1 MGSEANGA
9 LLELEAVHAGY
20 GKLEILKGV
29 SLSVEEGEVVALI
42 GPNGAGKSTVLKTI
56 FGLLRPTRGSIRFRG
71 EEVGGW
77 TPREALRRGMVLAL
91 QRDSVLP
98 RLSVED
104 NVELGA
110 FIRDDPNVKEDVE
123 RVLELFPVLKQKR
136 RERAGRL
143 SGGERQMLKLARALL
158 LKPKLL
164 LLDEPT
170 IGLAPKVI
178 QLIYE
183 KIREINARGTT
194 ILLVE
199 QNAKTALQHADRAY
213 VLEDGRVRFEGTGRD
228 ILDHPEVRRAYL
240 GG

>member
-56 FGLLRPTRGSIRFRG
+56 FGLLRPTRGSIRFGG

>member
-1 MGSEANGA
+1 MGNDA
-9 LLELEAVHAGY
+9 LLELRDVHAGY

-29 SLSVEEGEVVALI
+29 SLEVREGEIVALI

-56 FGLLRPTRGSIRFRG
+56 FGFLKPTQGSVRFRRR
-71 EEVGGW
+71 EVGGW
-77 TPREALRRGMVLAL
+77 KPREALQAGMAFAL

-98 RLSVED
+98 RLSVQD
-104 NVELGA
+104 NLELGA
-110 FIRDDPNVKEDVE
+110 FIREDSEVKQDIE
-123 RVLELFPVLKQKR
+123 RVLELFPVLREKR
-136 RERAGRL
+136 RERAERL
-143 SGGERQMLKLARALL
+143 SGGERQMLKMARALL
-158 LKPKLL
+158 LHPQLF

-183 KIREINARGTT
+183 KIREVNARGTT
-194 ILLVE
+194 VLLVE

-213 VLEDGRVRFEGTGRD
+213 VLEDGQVRFEGTGRE
-228 ILDHPEVRRAYL
+228 ILHHPEVKRAYL

>member
-1 MGSEANGA
+1 MA
-9 LLELEAVHAGY
+9 
-20 GKLEILKGV
+20 
-29 SLSVEEGEVVALI
+29 
-42 GPNGAGKSTVLKTI
+42 
-56 FGLLRPTRGSIRFRG
+56 F
-71 EEVGGW
+71 
-77 TPREALRRGMVLAL
+77 AL

-98 RLSVED
+98 RLSVQD

-110 FIRDDPNVKEDVE
+110 FIRDDSQVKEDVE
-123 RVLELFPVLKQKR
+123 HVMELFPVLKAKR

-143 SGGERQMLKLARALL
+143 SGGERQMVKIARALL
-158 LKPKLL
+158 LNPKLF

-194 ILLVE
+194 VLLVE
-199 QNAKTALQHADRAY
+199 QNAKTALQHANRAY
-213 VLEDGRVRFEGTGRD
+213 VLEDGRVRFEGTGRE
-228 ILDHPEVRRAYL
+228 ILHHPEVRRAYL

>member
-1 MGSEANGA
+1 MVSEA
-9 LLELEAVHAGY
+9 LLELQDVHAGY

-29 SLSVEEGEVVALI
+29 SLQVHEGEIVALI

-56 FGLLRPTRGSIRFRG
+56 FGFLQPTQGSLLFQGKEI
-71 EEVGGW
+71 GGW
-77 TPREALRRGMVLAL
+77 TPREALRAGMVFAL

-98 RLSVED
+98 RLSVQD

-110 FIRDDPNVKEDVE
+110 FIRDDPQVKEDVE
-123 RVLELFPVLKQKR
+123 RVMELFPVLKAKR

-143 SGGERQMLKLARALL
+143 SGGERQMVKIARALL
-158 LKPKLL
+158 LNPKLF

-194 ILLVE
+194 VLLVE
-199 QNAKTALQHADRAY
+199 QNAKTALQHANRAY
-213 VLEDGRVRFEGTGRD
+213 VLEDGRVRFEGTGRE
-228 ILDHPEVRRAYL
+228 ILHHPEVRRAYL